1 MGACPICG
9 TNAGRPFLELC
20 AVPVHVNVLHR
31 SAADAAAVPRG
42 DLRLVFCPECGLIW
56 NAAFDERLVG
66 YDAEYENSLH
76 ASPTFAA
83 YAASLADRLVE
94 RFGLAGRRV
103 AELGCGQGDF
113 LRLLCAAGAG
123 DGLGF
128 DPSFAGAAAGDQVEI
143 VPAPFAGDRL
153 DAGLVCCRHVLE
165 HIREPVEFVTGV
177 RRALR
182 PGVPVY
188 FEVPNGAFQLEHA
201 VVWDLI
207 YAHVTTFTA
216 PSLATLFERCGFEQ
230 VDVDTSFGGQYLWL
244 EARAG
249 EVRLRRRAAEVAEVE
264 RLVERFAAGYRS
276 ALARWDDRVRTLAG
290 AGRRAALWGAG
301 AKGVTFLN
309 TLGGD
314 ACVDVAVDLNPR
326 KQGTFVTGTGQPI
339 VAPEQLPAFAPDVVL
354 VANPIYA
361 EEVRSRL
368 AALGVR
374 PEVVLV

>member
-1 MGACPICG
+1 MQACPICLGAAG
-9 TNAGRPFLELC
+9 TPFLELS

-31 SAADAAAVPRG
+31 SAADAATIPRG
-42 DLRLVFCPECGLIW
+42 DLRLVFCAGCGLIW
-56 NAAFDERLVG
+56 NASFDERLVE

-83 YAASLADRLVE
+83 YAESLAEHLVQ
-94 RFGLAGRRV
+94 RFDLAGRRV

-113 LRLLCAAGAG
+113 LQLLCRAGAAH
-123 DGLGF
+123 GLGL
-128 DPSFAGAAAGDQVEI
+128 DPSFTGTTPDERVAVRRELFDGAPLGAD
-143 VPAPFAGDRL
+143 F
-153 DAGLVCCRHVLE
+153 VCCRHVLE
-165 HIREPVEFVTGV
+165 HIRRPVEFVRSL
-177 RRALR
+177 RRALP

-188 FEVPNGAFQLEHA
+188 FEVPNGAFQLEHG

-216 PSLATLFERCGFEQ
+216 PSLATLFELCGFEQ
-230 VDVDTSFGGQYLWL
+230 LEVGTSFGGQYLWV

-249 EVRLRRRAAEVAEVE
+249 EGRPVPRAGEVAELG
-264 RLVERFAAGYRS
+264 RLVDRFAAGYRS
-276 ALARWDDRVRTLAG
+276 AIAGWDERARAFAG

-309 TLGGD
+309 ALGSG

-339 VAPEQLPAFAPDVVL
+339 VAPEQLAGYAPDVVL

-361 EEVRSRL
+361 DEVREWL
-368 AALGVR
+368 AGLGVR
-374 PEVVLV
+374 PEVVVV